1 MQRRDFILTSLL
13 SFPAFACS
21 TSKRTGGGVAA
32 KAFVVRAGDSRFHQ
46 PTPFHG
52 VNPNDLKV
60 STKDTA
66 GKLSSFYYQGVE
78 KVGPMLHSHQFQDE
92 MFFVLEGEYVFQ
104 LGEERQLLQAGDLI
118 FLPRTVPHTWV
129 QMSDRGKMFYFLQ
142 PAGKMEEFF
151 LKLTELDG
159 KGTREQ
165 YEELGKS
172 SGIANHGPAISA
184 TEKHVFAAHLSNS
197 FVVRAGQGRF
207 AERTVING
215 RNSNDIKVS
224 GKDTGDELSVFEYHG
239 NEKGGPPMH
248 VHPHQD
254 EVFYVAE
261 GSYLFQCGDEKFTL
275 GEGDMIFLPRAVPHT
290 WAQLE
295 DVGKLLY
302 FFQPAGEMEDFFRSI
317 GGNKTLAA
325 GLDPFKEHDMEVVR
339 PPISF

>member
-21 TSKRTGGGVAA
+21 LSRQTGIMPA
-32 KAFVVRAGDSRFHQ
+32 KAFVVRAGESRFNQ
-46 PTPFHG
+46 PTPFNG
-52 VNPNDLKV
+52 VNPNNLMV

-66 GKLSSFYYQGVE
+66 GKLSAFDYLGVQ
-78 KVGPMLHSHQFQDE
+78 KVGPMLHSHLFQDE

-104 LGEERQLLQAGDLI
+104 LGEERQLLQKGDLI
-118 FLPRTVPHTWV
+118 FLPRSVPHTWV

-151 LKLTELDG
+151 LRLTELAG

-165 YEELGKS
+165 YEELGQW
-172 SGIANHGPAISA
+172 SGIANHGPGISA
-184 TEKHVFAAHLSNS
+184 TERHVFVEQLSNG

-207 AERTVING
+207 GERTIING
-215 RNSNDIKVS
+215 RSANDIKIS
-224 GKDTGDELSVFEYHG
+224 TEDTGGELSVFEYFG

-254 EVFYVAE
+254 EAFFIAE
-261 GSYLFQCGDEKFTL
+261 GKYLFQCSEEQFTL
-275 GEGDMIFLPRAVPHT
+275 SKGDMIFLPRAVPHT

-295 DVGKLLY
+295 DVGKLLF
-302 FFQPAGEMEDFFRSI
+302 FFQPAGKMEDFFRTI
-317 GGNKTLAA
+317 GGDKTLAA
-325 GLDPFKEHDMEVVR
+325 GLDPFKEHDMKVVG
-339 PPISF
+339 PPLNY